1 MRKVILPALILI
13 LVASAGAYIYF
24 YQPFSR
30 ATAME
35 TVLPADTA
43 GFVRV
48 CELKKQIERFKAGRL
63 GRKLAGIDL
72 PGLMEATRLP
82 PGQRQAI
89 MQALENFT
97 AAIDS
102 AWFDILFGQDILLA
116 LQTISLT
123 PQQLAEADLQSL
135 AETLVVVAR
144 PKQPTRVLESLN
156 SMFATQL
163 AVQTEDFQQW
173 KLNRFALEN
182 GQLVYYALTNDLMI
196 AGLSAQPVQRCL
208 VQSLDTNT
216 SLIHAPAYQKYAAAL
231 FKAGETDLFG
241 FADAGRILAFA
252 QEAVSSQDGS
262 DPEMAVLKTQLERL
276 QGIESVN
283 FAQYDDGG
291 DLVHAK
297 MIVGIDKTR
306 MTPTIAQAM
315 GGAPVANPT
324 LKHIPSEALV
334 YNWQNTFDLK
344 AFWQAVQQQ
353 PEMTPETV
361 AAIKETFAM
370 KTGMELEPFLATL
383 GTQAGLLIK
392 DINTGGM
399 FPIPELALFIE
410 VREPDAIDQLI
421 RRQVGQFNMPLS
433 QEDYKGTLVHYVMLP
448 TGADMSPAYM
458 FSDGFCTLAVNRAL
472 LQGMLDAPE
481 AGHLGGH
488 PDFKALGRE
497 MTEQSNQIYY
507 LRTAGLF
514 AKVRD
519 LITWGMTWMAM
530 AKPDEVEQT
539 KRVVELGIYP
549 LLDGLSMIKA
559 VGGRS
564 YSEED
569 HFSSDVQVLLE
580 RT

>member
-1 MRKVILPALILI
+1 MRKVILPALIFI
-13 LVASAGAYIYF
+13 LVASAGAYVYF

-30 ATAME
+30 EASMVA
-35 TVLPADTA
+35 VLPADTL
-43 GFVRV
+43 GLVRV
-48 CELKKQIERFKAGRL
+48 CELKKQIVRFKSGRL
-63 GRKLAGIDL
+63 GQKLAGIDL
-72 PGLMEATRLP
+72 SGLMEALQLP
-82 PGQRQAI
+82 PEQQQEILKG
-89 MQALENFT
+89 LENFT

-102 AWFDILFGQDILLA
+102 AWFDTLFGQDILLA
-116 LQTISLT
+116 LQNGSVE
-123 PQQLAEADLQSL
+123 PQQLKDPDLQALAEA
-135 AETLVVVAR
+135 LVVVAR
-144 PKQPTRVLESLN
+144 PKQPTRVLNSLN

-163 AVQTEDFQQW
+163 SVQTEAFQKW
-173 KLNRFALEN
+173 ELNSFVLES
-182 GQLVYYALTNDLMI
+182 GQTVFYALTNDLMI
-196 AGLSAQPVQRCL
+196 AGLSARQVQRCL
-208 VQSLDTNT
+208 VQSLQEST
-216 SLIHAPAYQKYAAAL
+216 SLLHAPAYQKYAAAL
-231 FKAGETDLFG
+231 FKSGETDLHG
-241 FADAGRILAFA
+241 FADTGRMIALVH
-252 QEAVSSQDGS
+252 EAVSSQDGS
-262 DPEMAVLKTQLERL
+262 DPEMAVLKTQLERM
-276 QGIESVN
+276 QGIESIN

-291 DLVHAK
+291 ELVRAK
-297 MIVGIDKTR
+297 MIVGIDKSR

-315 GGAPVANPT
+315 GVAPVANPT
-324 LKHIPSEALV
+324 LKHVPSEALV

-344 AFWQAVQQQ
+344 SFWQEVQQQ

-361 AAIKETFAM
+361 AAFKETFAM
-370 KTGMELEPFLATL
+370 KTGVELEPFLEAL

-410 VREPDAIDQLI
+410 VREPDMIDQLI

-433 QEDYKGTLVHYVMLP
+433 QEDYKGTLVHFVMLP

-458 FSDGFCTLAVNRAL
+458 FSDGFCTVAVNRTL
-472 LQGMLDAPE
+472 LQGILDAPE
-481 AGHLGGH
+481 AGHLGGY

-497 MTEQSNQIYY
+497 MTEQGNQIYY
-507 LRTAGLF
+507 LRAAGLF

-519 LITWGMTWMAM
+519 LITWGMAWMAM

-564 YSEED
+564 YSGED
-569 HFSSDVQVLLE
+569 HFSSDVRVLLE